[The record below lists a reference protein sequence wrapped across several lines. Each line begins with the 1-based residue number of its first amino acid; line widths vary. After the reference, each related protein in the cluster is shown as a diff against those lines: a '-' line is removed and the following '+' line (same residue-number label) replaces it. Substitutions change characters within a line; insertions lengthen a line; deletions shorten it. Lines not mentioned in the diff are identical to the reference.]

1 MTPEPFEYEPLENV
15 FRAIEAESDETEL
28 KRCLQERG
36 LNPDKTTEA
45 VSAKV
50 GEFLKRHRLS
60 WQDVAKQK
68 QAKLEAAAARVVSWA
83 TRKKEEIEEAFSGVQ
98 SGTFGPAAQ
107 MKLQVAF
114 RNLSNVPLQDKASFL
129 DEIETLRQLKES
141 KEPPE
146 QPS

>member
-15 FRAIEAESDETEL
+15 FRALEAEPDEAEL
-28 KRCLQERG
+28 KRSLQERG

-83 TRKKEEIEEAFSGVQ
+83 TRKKEEIEEAFARVQ
-98 SGTFGPAAQ
+98 SGTYGPAARL
-107 MKLQVAF
+107 KLQVAF
-114 RNLSNVPLQDKASFL
+114 RNLSNVPLDDKATFL
-129 DEIETLRQLKES
+129 DEIETLLLLNEDQT
-141 KEPPE
+141 PPD
-146 QPS
+146 QQS

>member
-15 FRAIEAESDETEL
+15 FRALEAESDEAEL
-28 KRCLQERG
+28 KRSLQERG

-83 TRKKEEIEEAFSGVQ
+83 TRKKEEIEEAFAGVQ
-98 SGTFGPAAQ
+98 GGTYGPVAQ

-114 RNLSNVPLQDKASFL
+114 RNLSNVPLEDKATFL
-129 DEIETLRQLKES
+129 DEIETLRLLKED
-141 KEPPE
+141 ETPPD
-146 QPS
+146 QQS

>member
-1 MTPEPFEYEPLENV
+1 MTPEPFEYEPLESV
-15 FRAIEAESDETEL
+15 FRAVEAESDEDEL
-28 KRCLQERG
+28 KRSLQARG
-36 LNPDKTTEA
+36 LNPEKTTEA

-50 GEFLKRHRLS
+50 AEFLKRQRLS

-83 TRKKEEIEEAFSGVQ
+83 TRKKEEIEEAFAGVQ
-98 SGTFGPAAQ
+98 SGTYGPAAQ

-129 DEIETLRQLKES
+129 DEIETLRQLKEGN
-141 KEPPE
+141 ERPE
-146 QPS
+146 QQS